1 MIDVEVDIFDELAR
15 AILDEYPEA
24 FVSSEYV
31 EAPPQFPAVSIIE
44 TNNVTNESTE
54 DSSGE
59 EVMAAITYTVDVYS
73 DSQSDAKQECKAI
86 LNVVDQRMRKCNM
99 TRLMSSTVDNARDP
113 TVYRLI
119 ARYTGLVD
127 RNLVMYRR

>member
-1 MIDVEVDIFDELAR
+1 MIDVEVDLFDELAR
-15 AILDEYPEA
+15 AILEEYPDA

-31 EAPPQFPAVSIIE
+31 EAPPQFPAISIIE
-44 TNNVTNESTE
+44 TNNVTNENTE

-59 EVMAAITYTVDVYS
+59 EVMSALTYTVNVYS
-73 DSQSDAKQECKAI
+73 NSQSNAKQECKAI
-86 LNVVDQRMRKCNM
+86 SKVIDTRMRQCNM
-99 TRLMSSTVDNARDP
+99 TRIMSSVVDNVRDP
-113 TVYRLI
+113 SVYRMI

>member
-1 MIDVEVDIFDELAR
+1 MIDVEVDLFDEIAR
-15 AILDEYPEA
+15 AILAEHPEA
-24 FVSSEYV
+24 YVSSEHV

-44 TNNVTNESTE
+44 TTNVANEEAE

-59 EVMAAITYTVDVYS
+59 EVMAALTYTANVYS
-73 DSQSDAKQECKAI
+73 NSQSSAKQECKAI
-86 LNVVDQRMRKCNM
+86 LNVIDRRMRLCNM
-99 TRLMSSTVDNARDP
+99 TRVMSSAVDNARDP
-113 TVYRLI
+113 TVYRMI